1 MSLRGGHLLF
11 PTTPAPHATLSR
23 CFFGSEEQRGLLIR
37 VAIVSP
43 NSALRIGLRE
53 MLADLPEISVIGE
66 SVSLENINETETE
79 VVVLASVSVASLL
92 DGKKD
97 YAILILTDDIESVRT
112 LLNSNVR
119 TWGVLSADATEDEL
133 VAAVR
138 AVGEGLWVGAPGL
151 VEGLMRSHR
160 VGESSSEESLIDPLT
175 AREKEVLQLM
185 AQGLANKQI
194 ALSLGISEH
203 TVKFH
208 LSSLYAKL
216 GISSRTEAVKRG
228 IELGLISL

>member
-1 MSLRGGHLLF
+1 M
-11 PTTPAPHATLSR
+11 
-23 CFFGSEEQRGLLIR
+23 IR
-37 VAIVSP
+37 VTIVSP
-43 NSALRIGLRE
+43 NPALRIGLRE
-53 MLADLPEISVIGE
+53 LLSRQSDFKVVGETVDLE
-66 SVSLENINETETE
+66 SVNEKETE
-79 VVVLASVSVASLL
+79 VAVYASVSSARLL
-92 DGKKD
+92 ESKSTF
-97 YAILILTDDIESVRT
+97 AILFLTDDVESVR
-112 LLNSNVR
+112 
-119 TWGVLSADATEDEL
+119 GVLNLNARVWGILSPDATEDEL
-133 VAAVR
+133 AAAVR

-151 VEGLMRSHR
+151 VKSLIRLTGRREY
-160 VGESSSEESLIDPLT
+160 SSDESLIEPLT
-175 AREKEVLQLM
+175 AREQEVIQLM

>member
-1 MSLRGGHLLF
+1 
-11 PTTPAPHATLSR
+11 
-23 CFFGSEEQRGLLIR
+23 LIR
-37 VAIVSP
+37 VTIVSP

-53 MLADLPEISVIGE
+53 LLSRQSDFKVVGETVDLE
-66 SVSLENINETETE
+66 SVNEIETE
-79 VVVLASVSVASLL
+79 VVVLASVSSVRLL
-92 DGKKD
+92 ESKSTF
-97 YAILILTDDIESVRT
+97 AVLFLTDDVQSIRSV
-112 LLNSNVR
+112 LNSNTR
-119 TWGVLSADATEDEL
+119 AWGLLSPDASEDEL

-151 VEGLMRSHR
+151 VQSLIRLTGRR
-160 VGESSSEESLIDPLT
+160 ESLGEESLIEPLT
-175 AREKEVLQLM
+175 AREKEVIQLM

-194 ALSLGISEH
+194 ALALSISEH

>member
-1 MSLRGGHLLF
+1 M
-11 PTTPAPHATLSR
+11 
-23 CFFGSEEQRGLLIR
+23 IR
-37 VAIVSP
+37 VTVVSP

-53 MLADLPEISVIGE
+53 LLGRQPDIKVVGE
-66 SVSLENINETETE
+66 TVDLENVNEMETE
-79 VVVLASVSVASLL
+79 VVVLASVSSARLL
-92 DGKKD
+92 ESKSTF
-97 YAILILTDDIESVRT
+97 AVLFLTDDVESIRSI
-112 LLNSNVR
+112 LNSTSRV
-119 TWGVLSADATEDEL
+119 WGVLSPDATEDEL
-133 VAAVR
+133 AAAVR

-151 VEGLMRSHR
+151 VQSLIRLTGRR
-160 VGESSSEESLIDPLT
+160 ESLGEESLIEPLT
-175 AREKEVLQLM
+175 AREREVIQLM

>member
-1 MSLRGGHLLF
+1 M
-11 PTTPAPHATLSR
+11 
-23 CFFGSEEQRGLLIR
+23 IR
-37 VAIVSP
+37 VTIVSP

-53 MLADLPEISVIGE
+53 LLSRQTDISVVGEATDIE
-66 SVSLENINETETE
+66 SVNETETE
-79 VVVLASVSVASLL
+79 VVVLASVSSARLL
-92 DGKKD
+92 ESKSTF
-97 YAILILTDDIESVRT
+97 AILFLTDDVESIRSVV
-112 LLNSNVR
+112 NSNAR
-119 TWGVLSADATEDEL
+119 AWGVLSADAAEDEL

-151 VEGLMRSHR
+151 VQSLIRLNGRR
-160 VGESSSEESLIDPLT
+160 ESLGEESLIEPLT
-175 AREKEVLQLM
+175 AREMEVIQLM

-194 ALSLGISEH
+194 ALALSISEH

>member
-1 MSLRGGHLLF
+1 M
-11 PTTPAPHATLSR
+11 
-23 CFFGSEEQRGLLIR
+23 IR
-37 VAIVSP
+37 VTIVSP
-43 NSALRIGLRE
+43 NPALRIGLRE
-53 MLADLPEISVIGE
+53 LLSRQADIKVVGETVDLE
-66 SVSLENINETETE
+66 SVNEKETE
-79 VVVLASVSVASLL
+79 VLVLASVSSARLL
-92 DGKKD
+92 ESKSTF
-97 YAILILTDDIESVRT
+97 AVLFLTDDIESVRSVV
-112 LLNSNVR
+112 NSNAR
-119 TWGVLSADATEDEL
+119 AWGLLSPDATEDEL

-151 VEGLMRSHR
+151 VQGLIRLTGR
-160 VGESSSEESLIDPLT
+160 RESSGEETLIEPLT
-175 AREKEVLQLM
+175 AREKEVIQLM

>member
-1 MSLRGGHLLF
+1 MIHV
-11 PTTPAPHATLSR
+11 T
-23 CFFGSEEQRGLLIR
+23 
-37 VAIVSP
+37 IVSP
-43 NSALRIGLRE
+43 NHALRVGLRE
-53 MLADLPEISVIGE
+53 MLGNHPNIKIIGE
-66 SVSLENINETETE
+66 TVDLESVNEMETE
-79 VVVLASVSVASLL
+79 VAVLASVSSARLL
-92 DGKKD
+92 ESRSTF
-97 YAILILTDDIESVRT
+97 AILFLTDDIESVR
-112 LLNSNVR
+112 
-119 TWGVLSADATEDEL
+119 GVLDSNARAWGILSPDATEDEL
-133 VAAVR
+133 AAAVC

-151 VEGLMRSHR
+151 VKSLIRLTGRR
-160 VGESSSEESLIDPLT
+160 ESSSEESLVEPLT
-175 AREKEVLQLM
+175 AREMEVIQLM

>member
-1 MSLRGGHLLF
+1 M
-11 PTTPAPHATLSR
+11 
-23 CFFGSEEQRGLLIR
+23 IR
-37 VAIVSP
+37 VTIVSP

-53 MLADLPEISVIGE
+53 LLSRQPDLKVVGETVDLE
-66 SVSLENINETETE
+66 SVNENETE
-79 VVVLASVSVASLL
+79 VVLLASVSSARLL
-92 DGKKD
+92 ENKSTF
-97 YAILILTDDIESVRT
+97 AVLLLTDDVDSLRS
-112 LLNSNVR
+112 LLNSNPR
-119 TWGVLSADATEDEL
+119 AWGVLSPDATEDEL

-138 AVGEGLWVGAPGL
+138 AVGEGLWVGAPSL
-151 VEGLMRSHR
+151 VGDLIRLSGR
-160 VGESSSEESLIDPLT
+160 RESSSEDSLVEPLT
-175 AREKEVLQLM
+175 ARELEVIQLM

-194 ALSLGISEH
+194 ALKLGISEH

>member
-1 MSLRGGHLLF
+1 
-11 PTTPAPHATLSR
+11 
-23 CFFGSEEQRGLLIR
+23 LIR
-37 VAIVSP
+37 VTIVSP

-53 MLADLPEISVIGE
+53 LLSRQPDLKVVGETVDLE
-66 SVSLENINETETE
+66 SVNENETE
-79 VVVLASVSVASLL
+79 VVLLASVSSARLL
-92 DGKKD
+92 ESNSTF
-97 YAILILTDDIESVRT
+97 AVLFLTDDVESLRGI
-112 LLNSNVR
+112 LNSTAR
-119 TWGVLSADATEDEL
+119 AWGVLSPDAAEDEL

-138 AVGEGLWVGAPGL
+138 AVGEGLWVGAPSL
-151 VEGLMRSHR
+151 VGDLIRTSGR
-160 VGESSSEESLIDPLT
+160 RESSSGDSLVEPLT
-175 AREKEVLQLM
+175 AREMEVIQLM

-194 ALSLGISEH
+194 ALKLGISEH